1 MDLLK
6 NKLSNIRKN
15 RKKYVWPLAIAM
27 MVMAVAMVFYYFSSF
42 SSIRESI
49 LILEA
54 RADVSNVE
62 YRGDINSLIV
72 ECVNGKEVQVEL
84 QEGIGKYDPIAST
97 LCR

>member
-1 MDLLK
+1 MEILK

-15 RKKYVWPLAIAM
+15 RKKYAWPLAIAM
-27 MVMAVAMVFYYFSSF
+27 MIMAVAMVFYYFSSF
-42 SSIRESI
+42 SSIRDSI

-54 RADVSNVE
+54 RDDVVHVE
-62 YRGDINSLIV
+62 YHGDINSLII

-84 QEGIGKYDPIAST
+84 QEGIGKYEPIVAN